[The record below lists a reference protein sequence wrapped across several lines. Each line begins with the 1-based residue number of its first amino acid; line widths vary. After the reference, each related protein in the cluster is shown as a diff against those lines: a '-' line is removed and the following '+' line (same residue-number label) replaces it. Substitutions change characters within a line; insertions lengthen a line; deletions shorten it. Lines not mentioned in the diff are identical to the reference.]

1 VTIDTGAF
9 VTVAKPDITAG
20 LPERELSMHCALLT
34 ASVETLLILKE
45 PLVKLRTRRPTT
57 LIYVASIID

>member
-34 ASVETLLILKE
+34 ASGETILVLKQ
-45 PLVKLRTRRPTT
+45 PLVKLTEDAPTHNFD
-57 LIYVASIID
+57 ICRQYN